1 MRLEGEEISLLN
13 FNIQKVENQSVLKVN
28 DFVLVLNDTSTKI
41 LEFIVHKNFHNEDVS
56 YQDIVRLINQKFDV
70 GEYSMNEILDD
81 IKKIISEFKSLGL
94 IVYSQ
99 KNLGD

>member
-41 LEFIVHKNFHNEDVS
+41 LEFIVNKNFHNDDVS
-56 YQDIVRLINQKFDV
+56 YQDIVRFINQKFDV

-81 IKKIISEFKSLGL
+81 IKKIISEFKTLGL